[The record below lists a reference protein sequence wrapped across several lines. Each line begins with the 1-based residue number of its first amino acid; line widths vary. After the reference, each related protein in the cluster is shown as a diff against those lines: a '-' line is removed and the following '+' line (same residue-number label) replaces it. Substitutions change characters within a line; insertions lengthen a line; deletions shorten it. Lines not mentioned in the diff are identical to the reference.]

1 MTKKKEEPA
10 KVRIT
15 NLDIKYAKHQYLLP
29 EELERELRKACAELS
44 TKHNRKIELED
55 DLYGG
60 CGYLIKI
67 GGTDN
72 DKRQSSMPSIRY
84 DTMKTAFKGS
94 FMCQIDD
101 IRSMIEFYILGTA
114 LGNKYSLCIYD
125 AAERRFRMQAPM
137 DEMFDLLNIYVD
149 MTYIDYAVSCTI
161 NICDVDIIDNM
172 PAFGPSGLFAA
183 EVPLI
188 SHCHM
193 NNLSH
198 LATLYDYADVAY
210 QPQCCDDSLE
220 HQITDG
226 KKRNTWINLFLSRK
240 KHRNRLA
247 SRSSCGDAA
256 PVSIPETFDIIRNI
270 GDYSSLDVRMHIL
283 DCSLSLIINDPRVK
297 VTRNFMFPYTGYSG
311 DTPVIGY
318 IEFEVGKNKFFLYY
332 NHADDGKVHIVETA
346 ANSTLTLNPRSWVW
360 RDKLPNIE
368 EPIRRF
374 LGL

>member
-1 MTKKKEEPA
+1 MTKKKEEP
-10 KVRIT
+10 
-15 NLDIKYAKHQYLLP
+15 AKHQYLLP

-44 TKHNRKIELED
+44 AKHNRKIELENNM
-55 DLYGG
+55 YGG

-72 DKRQSSMPSIRY
+72 DEYQSSIRY
-84 DTMKTAFKGS
+84 DTMEIAFKGS

-101 IRSMIEFYILGTA
+101 IRSMIEFYISGTA

-137 DEMFDLLNIYVD
+137 DEMFNLLNIYVD
-149 MTYIDYAVSCTI
+149 MTYNDYVVSCTV

-172 PAFGPSGLFAA
+172 PAFAPSGLFAA

-193 NNLSH
+193 DNLSD
-198 LATLYDYADVAY
+198 LATLYDYVDH
-210 QPQCCDDSLE
+210 PECGDTSFI
-220 HQITDG
+220 HQIADER
-226 KKRNTWINLFLSRK
+226 KRNV
-240 KHRNRLA
+240 
-247 SRSSCGDAA
+247 
-256 PVSIPETFDIIRNI
+256 PVSTYETFDIIRNI

-283 DCSLSLIINDPRVK
+283 DCSLSLIMNDPRVK

>member
-1 MTKKKEEPA
+1 MEKSMTKKKEEP
-10 KVRIT
+10 
-15 NLDIKYAKHQYLLP
+15 AKHQYLLP

-72 DKRQSSMPSIRY
+72 DKRQSSMSSIKY

-193 NNLSH
+193 NNLSN
-198 LATLYDYADVAY
+198 LATLYEYAD
-210 QPQCCDDSLE
+210 QPQRCD
-220 HQITDG
+220 TDLAQLIPDD
-226 KKRNTWINLFLSRK
+226 KEQNMWINLFLSRK
-240 KHRNRLA
+240 KNRNWIA
-247 SRSSCGDAA
+247 SRSSCMNAA

-283 DCSLSLIINDPRVK
+283 DCSLSLIMNDPRVK
-297 VTRNFMFPYTGYSG
+297 VTRNFMFPYTGYTDG
-311 DTPVIGY
+311 TRVIGY

-346 ANSTLTLNPRSWVW
+346 ANSVLTLNPRSWVW

>member
-1 MTKKKEEPA
+1 MEKSMTKKKEEP
-10 KVRIT
+10 
-15 NLDIKYAKHQYLLP
+15 AKHQYLLP

-44 TKHNRKIELED
+44 TKHNRKIELENNM
-55 DLYGG
+55 YGG

-72 DKRQSSMPSIRY
+72 DEYQSSIRY
-84 DTMKTAFKGS
+84 DTMEIAFKGS

-137 DEMFDLLNIYVD
+137 DEMFNLLNIYVD
-149 MTYIDYAVSCTI
+149 MTYNDYVVSCTV

-172 PAFGPSGLFAA
+172 PAFAPSGLFAA

-193 NNLSH
+193 NNLSD
-198 LATLYDYADVAY
+198 LATLYDYAD

-220 HQITDG
+220 HQITDNR
-226 KKRNTWINLFLSRK
+226 KRNTWINLFLSRK
-240 KHRNRLA
+240 KHRNRIA
-247 SRSSCGDAA
+247 SRSSRMDDV
-256 PVSIPETFDIIRNI
+256 PVSTYETFDIIRNI

-283 DCSLSLIINDPRVK
+283 DCSLSLIMNDPRVK

-360 RDKLPNIE
+360 RDKLPNID